1 MAWYNINKGIGKQVE
16 FKGLRAQYLFIFA
29 GGLLG
34 VFILFVAMYLLGVPT
49 AVCIAAGLVL
59 GTALVAFTFH
69 LNGKY
74 GTHGLMK
81 LSAARRHPRRIIHR
95 KRIARLIPL
104 LCAPGG
110 SPADAD
116 DE

>member
-59 GTALVAFTFH
+59 GTALVVFTFH

-81 LSAARRHPRRIIHR
+81 AAARRKHPRYVVN
-95 KRIARLIPL
+95 RLKIPRL
-104 LCAPGG
+104 FIFKHWQ
-110 SPADAD
+110 
-116 DE
+116 E

>member
-59 GTALVAFTFH
+59 GTALVA
-69 LNGKY
+69 
-74 GTHGLMK
+74 
-81 LSAARRHPRRIIHR
+81 ARRHPRRIIHR
-95 KRIARLIPL
+95 KRIARLMRTTNDKP
-104 LCAPGG
+104 
-110 SPADAD
+110 
-116 DE
+116 